1 VRIFKTYGHDAIQ
14 VMTEDPYRLARDIR
28 GIGFR
33 TADAM
38 AMKMGMTR
46 EAPQRLR
53 AGVSFALQEATDDGH
68 CGLPVD
74 NLLTLAAKLLD
85 VDKALV
91 RAALDHELAGAEVVG
106 DTIGGEACVFL
117 RGLHIAE
124 RGVAERLRAL
134 VRGALPWPA
143 IDVEKALPWVE
154 KKTGMMLAASQR
166 AAIEMALRSKAMVIT
181 GGPGVGKTTL
191 LDAILRILAA
201 KGTKILLAAPTGRAA
216 KRMTEQTGI
225 EAKTI
230 HRLLEIDPKTGGFRR
245 RRRQSS
251 RLRSARDRRNQH
263 GRYLADVFARQG
275 GPCPSGAFAGR
286 RRRSASLGRP
296 GSGSRRHHQ
305 FRRDTGRA
313 VDRGVS
319 SGRRESDRR
328 QRAPDQSR

>member
-1 VRIFKTYGHDAIQ
+1 MLNFFGIDRVSGFSSFFLANKLEYFTRRPLPLKCDQLQTLNNSFVPLEKPATSRRHRLSHGRRDGHENGHDPRGAAAA
-14 VMTEDPYRLARDIR
+14 ARR
-28 GIGFR
+28 CV
-33 TADAM
+33 
-38 AMKMGMTR
+38 
-46 EAPQRLR
+46 LR
-53 AGVSFALQEATDDGH
+53 PPGGDRRH

-74 NLLTLAAKLLD
+74 NLVTLATKLLD

-124 RGVAERLRAL
+124 RGVAERLRSL
-134 VRGALPWPA
+134 VRGPLPWPA

-154 KKTGMMLAASQR
+154 KKTGKMLAASQR

-201 KGTKILLAAPTGRAA
+201 KGTKVLLAAPTGRAA

-230 HRLLEIDPKTGGFRR
+230 HRLLEIDSKSGGFRR
-245 RRRQSS
+245 GADNPLDCDLLVIDETSMVDIS
-251 RLRSARDRRNQH
+251 LMFSLVKAVPARSALLLV
-263 GRYLADVFARQG
+263 GDVDQLPSVAR
-275 GPCPSGAFAGR
+275 ARF
-286 RRRSASLGRP
+286 
-296 GSGSRRHHQ
+296 
-305 FRRDTGRA
+305 
-313 VDRGVS
+313 
-319 SGRRESDRR
+319 
-328 QRAPDQSR
+328 